1 MNDFKLTEEKAME
14 YIESIEKV
22 VEEKTDSKT
31 TEMKSLFKED
41 FMRLDLKIEQFRSGL
56 ELKMKDLEVRIESTK
71 NETLKWFIGGFV
83 VIVLMVLGL
92 YFKS

>member
-1 MNDFKLTEEKAME
+1 ME

-41 FMRLDLKIEQFRSGL
+41 FTRLKFDS
-56 ELKMKDLEVRIESTK
+56 ELRFKDLEVRIESTK